1 LWWWLACH
9 GPPVVPQADPGWRSG
24 SALPVARQEC
34 GVAAL
39 DGRIVVVG
47 GFDDRLAML
56 DTVHAYD
63 PAQDLWSEL
72 APLPQALHH
81 PNLAVLDGQLHVAGA
96 LGEAFLEISAH
107 YVYDPAQDSWSELP
121 EMPDELAV
129 GSAAV
134 GVLDGQLH
142 LVGGLRS
149 NRAVASHVRWD
160 PGSGQWEELAPAP
173 HARDHGAAG
182 VIDGVLVVVA
192 GRQGTLSSLVPATDL
207 WDPETGWSRADL
219 GGGAPIPTP
228 RGGVAAA
235 ASEDGWLSVLGG
247 EGNAA
252 DPSGVFAEHERYDP
266 STDSWDRLP
275 PMPTPR
281 HGTAAAWLDGILW
294 VPGGAEVAAFGA
306 TSTNEGW
313 RP

>member
-1 LWWWLACH
+1 VWWLACAR
-9 GPPVVPQADPGWRSG
+9 PPDPPPEDPGWLAG
-24 SALPVARQEC
+24 AELPVPRQEC

-39 DGRIVVVG
+39 DGQIVVVG
-47 GFDDRLAML
+47 GFDDRLTML

-63 PAQDLWSEL
+63 PAQDSWSVL
-72 APLPQALHH
+72 APLPEALHH

-96 LGEAFLEISAH
+96 LGGAFLELGVH
-107 YVYDPAQDSWSELP
+107 YVYDPAQDSWSSLP

-129 GSAAV
+129 GSAAAA
-134 GVLDGQLH
+134 VLDGQLH
-142 LVGGLRS
+142 LVGGLRA

-160 PGSGQWEELAPAP
+160 PGSGQWEELPDAP

-182 VIDGVLVVVA
+182 VVDGLLVVLA
-192 GRQGTLSSLVPATDL
+192 GRQGTLSSFVPATDR
-207 WDPETGWSRADL
+207 WDPSEGWSP
-219 GGGAPIPTP
+219 GARIPTP
-228 RGGVAAA
+228 RGGVASAV
-235 ASEDGWLSVLGG
+235 SEDGWISVLGG
-247 EGNAA
+247 EGN
-252 DPSGVFAEHERYDP
+252 DSEPSGVFAEHERYDP
-266 STDSWDRLP
+266 STDSWDRLS

-281 HGTAAAWLDGILW
+281 HGTTAAWLDGILW